1 MDQIALL
8 AGAAFGQG
16 RIVLMRLDD
25 TVLPALA
32 PTQRTFVGNLSRR
45 IERDKIFEETFLR
58 DLEAFIVFLRQLV
71 LNGTTAVWEDD
82 EYDVHGGR
90 EILYLDD
97 RARALDPVM
106 RELQE
111 LWFAV
116 AATLDATKADAVAV
130 QLVSE

>member
-45 IERDKIFEETFLR
+45 IERDKIFQETFLR
-58 DLEAFIVFLRQLV
+58 DLEAIIALIQQLIVD
-71 LNGTTAVWEDD
+71 GTTAGWEAD

-111 LWFAV
+111 LWAAV